1 MTPEELRD
9 ADVAH
14 KVWRP
19 ACVAAGAVKAVA
31 GGYHGTRETHAYR
44 IHDRRSAIL
53 GGRRRRAAGPR

>member
-1 MTPEELRD
+1 MSPEGLRD

-14 KVWRP
+14 RVRKL

-31 GGYHGTRETHAYR
+31 GGDHGTRETHAYR

-53 GGRRRRAAGPR
+53 GGRRRRAAGLR